1 MELNL
6 SSLLESLKTQEQQL
20 SDLIAV
26 LDQELHLI
34 STRDAE
40 QLFKLLKDKEALLEA
55 IQGLDNDIE
64 RWYSKAKEKG
74 ELDKDIEQHIEKC
87 KKLIDQCKFRTE
99 VNQTAVENGQLRLE
113 HLRNILTELRAK
125 ETLTYDKAGKP
136 HSRATSPVIKA

>member
-1 MELNL
+1 M

-20 SDLIAV
+20 SDLMAV

-40 QLFKLLKDKEALLEA
+40 LLFKLLKDKEALLEA
-55 IQGLDNDIE
+55 IQDKDHDIE
-64 RWYSKAKEKG
+64 RWYVKAKDKG
-74 ELDKDIEQHIEKC
+74 DIDDNIEQHIDQC
-87 KKLIDQCKFRTE
+87 KKLVEQCKFRTE
-99 VNQTAVENGQLRLE
+99 INQTAVENGQLRLE

-136 HSRATSPVIKA
+136 HSRSKSPVIKA